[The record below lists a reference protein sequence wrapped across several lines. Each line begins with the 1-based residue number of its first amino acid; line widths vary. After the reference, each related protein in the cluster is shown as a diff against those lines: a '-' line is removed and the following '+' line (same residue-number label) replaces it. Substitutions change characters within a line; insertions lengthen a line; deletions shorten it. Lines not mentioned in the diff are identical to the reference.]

1 MLFYLSATSVALAQG
16 ANKAQKTGTTS
27 QEIVTGTKS
36 KQLAEPKQQ
45 TNQQIR
51 KTELTQEKVK
61 KNKTNKNTVSP
72 QKQAW
77 NKYCKAMKLVEK
89 AQNKLDAARSA
100 LVKLRDQMVAEKLSV
115 NTRITQS
122 GNELTTEQAAAL
134 EKEMNNIDNKYANK
148 ISKAQMD
155 YDNALIELE
164 RAQDSA
170 HDAKAEYQRLGGI

>member
-1 MLFYLSATSVALAQG
+1 
-16 ANKAQKTGTTS
+16 
-27 QEIVTGTKS
+27 
-36 KQLAEPKQQ
+36 
-45 TNQQIR
+45 
-51 KTELTQEKVK
+51 
-61 KNKTNKNTVSP
+61 
-72 QKQAW
+72 
-77 NKYCKAMKLVEK
+77 MKLVEK